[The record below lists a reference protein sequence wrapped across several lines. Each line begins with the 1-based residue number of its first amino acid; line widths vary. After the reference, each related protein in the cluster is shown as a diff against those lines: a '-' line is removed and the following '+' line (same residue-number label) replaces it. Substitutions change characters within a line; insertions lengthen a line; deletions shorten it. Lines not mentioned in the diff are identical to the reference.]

1 MDRFLLRLQSL
12 IWPAVISAVLSVL
25 AVLTALLTPDKGT
38 LALALGLSA
47 VAWAALA
54 QTV

>member
-1 MDRFLLRLQSL
+1 MDRFLLLLQSL
-12 IWPAVISAVLSVL
+12 IWPAVISAVLSIL
-25 AVLTALLTPDKGT
+25 AILTALIAPDKGT

-47 VAWAALA
+47 VAWAGLA

>member
-1 MDRFLLRLQSL
+1 MDRLLLRLQSL
-12 IWPAVISAVLSVL
+12 IWPAVISAVLSIL

-38 LALALGLSA
+38 LALTLGLSA
-47 VAWAALA
+47 VAWACLA

>member
-1 MDRFLLRLQSL
+1 MTRLKLILESL
-12 IWPAVISAVLSVL
+12 IWPAVVSAFFGAL
-25 AVLTALLTPDKGT
+25 AVLTALIAPDKGT

-47 VAWAALA
+47 IAWAGLA

>member
-1 MDRFLLRLQSL
+1 MDRLLLLFQSL
-12 IWPAVISAVLSVL
+12 IWPAVISAVLTIL
-25 AVLTALLTPDKGT
+25 AILTALIAPDKGT

-47 VAWAALA
+47 VAWAGLA

>member
-1 MDRFLLRLQSL
+1 MLTLQSL
-12 IWPAVISAVLSVL
+12 IWPAVISAVLSIL
-25 AVLTALLTPDKGT
+25 SILTALLTPDKGV

-47 VAWAALA
+47 IAWAGLA

>member
-1 MDRFLLRLQSL
+1 MDRLTLLIQSL
-12 IWPAVISAVLSVL
+12 IWPAVVSAILSVL

-47 VAWAALA
+47 IAWAGLA

>member
-1 MDRFLLRLQSL
+1 MDRLLLRLRSL
-12 IWPAVISAVLSVL
+12 IWPAVISAVLSIL
-25 AVLTALLTPDKGT
+25 AVLTALLAPDKGT